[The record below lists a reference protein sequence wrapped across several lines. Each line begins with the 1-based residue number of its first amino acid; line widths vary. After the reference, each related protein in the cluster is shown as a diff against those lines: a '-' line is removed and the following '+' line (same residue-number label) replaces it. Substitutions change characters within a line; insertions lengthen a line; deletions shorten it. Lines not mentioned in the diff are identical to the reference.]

1 MWQKKRGVIGTLV
14 FFLLFAAAVVA
25 GNLFYQTPYSTP
37 GFYQMREL
45 GSGMWQINLE
55 EDGSYCL
62 YQQRINDPQ
71 AQRQSGTWMQQ
82 HEEPVYGKDKQAL
95 ELAFYGSDGEQVG
108 RGLLMGETLYYTD
121 LVREDAQYRMYK
133 AADYSVWIE

>member
-1 MWQKKRGVIGTLV
+1 MWQKKRGIIGTLV

-37 GFYQMREL
+37 GFYQMQEL

-55 EDGSYCL
+55 KNGSYCL
-62 YQQRINDPQ
+62 YQQSTNNPQ
-71 AQRQSGTWMQQ
+71 AQRQSGTWLQQ
-82 HEEPVYGKDKQAL
+82 EKPVDGEDQQAL
-95 ELAFYGSDGEQVG
+95 ELVFYGSDGEQVG

-121 LVREDAQYRMYK
+121 LVREDAQYRMDK

>member
-14 FFLLFAAAVVA
+14 FFLLFVAAVVA
-25 GNLFYQTPYSTP
+25 GNLFYQAPYSTP
-37 GFYQMREL
+37 GFYQMQEL

-62 YQQRINDPQ
+62 YQQSTNNPQ
-71 AQRQSGTWMQQ
+71 AQRQSGTWLQQ
-82 HEEPVYGKDKQAL
+82 HEEPVYGEDKQAL
-95 ELAFYGSDGEQVG
+95 ELAFYGNNGEQVG

-121 LVREDAQYRMYK
+121 LVREDAQYRMHK

>member
-25 GNLFYQTPYSTP
+25 GNLFYQTRYSTP